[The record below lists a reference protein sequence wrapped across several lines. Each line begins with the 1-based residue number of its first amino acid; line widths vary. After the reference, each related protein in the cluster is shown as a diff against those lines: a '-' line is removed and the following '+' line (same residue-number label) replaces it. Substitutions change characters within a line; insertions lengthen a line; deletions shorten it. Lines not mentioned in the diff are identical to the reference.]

1 MKKVFTALTVAL
13 FILCTGAAFAEVPI
27 IEEQSIPVTSLRGE
41 FVEGEA
47 LVVLEGPAG
56 VSVADTGA
64 FEAALSSSANSVAA
78 SVGAKA
84 MQTYAA
90 IAASSGKN
98 IVHMQADGKSTAELL
113 AALEG
118 APGVLGAA
126 PNYIFRASVW
136 PNDPLSA
143 DLWGMEN
150 IKAPQAWE
158 IESGDKSVFVAVLDT
173 GINMNHEDLES
184 NLGVDKDGHLGKNT
198 VTDGSNP
205 EDDNGHGT
213 HVAGTIG
220 AMGNNGVGVVGVNWQ
235 VSLLPVK
242 VLNAAGS
249 GTGNQIIAGLDYVL
263 QQKSK
268 GLNIRVAN
276 LSLGGW
282 GAPVP
287 NFSSDPYVLAYKQLS
302 DANVLIV
309 VAAGNE
315 YQNIDAPGGPNSNPA
330 DPAMDYRGLLP
341 YPACFSFENML
352 TVASVQ
358 SDDKRSDF
366 SNYSPVYVDI
376 AAPGS
381 AIWSTTRNDVD
392 TYGTM
397 SGTSMAT
404 PHVAGAAALLAAR
417 YPAEEAYQLR
427 ARIVNHARKNPN
439 LTGKVKTGGN
449 LDILEALSADTYLPP
464 TPVTSVTPA
473 SPSVSIPS
481 VGGSSTA
488 TVSFEPGNATNSAL
502 TWSSSNP
509 AVAIVVASSPVS
521 GSHIAAT
528 SHSVTIKALSK
539 GTTIITARTTDGTKK
554 TASIT
559 VTVAAEEAK
568 GAVEGCSVGVA
579 PAIPAALL
587 LILPLAVLL
596 KRNSR

>member
-1 MKKVFTALTVAL
+1 MKKGFAALTVAA
-13 FILCTGAAFAEVPI
+13 FILCTGTTFAEVPV
-27 IEEQSIPVTSLRGE
+27 IEETSIPVHSLRGE

-47 LVVLEGPAG
+47 LVVLDGPAG
-56 VSVADTGA
+56 VSAADTA
-64 FEAALSSSANSVAA
+64 SFKAALSASAESVAA
-78 SVGAKA
+78 SVGARA

-98 IVHMQADGKSTAELL
+98 IVHLRADGKNTAELL

-158 IESGDKSVFVAVLDT
+158 IESGDKGVFVAVIDT
-173 GINMNHEDLES
+173 GVKYDHDDLTGNM
-184 NLGVDKDGHLGKNT
+184 GVDSDDKRGYDAIDKDDDPR
-198 VTDGSNP
+198 DG
-205 EDDNGHGT
+205 NGHGT

-220 AMGNNGVGVVGVNWQ
+220 AVGSNGIGVTGVNWR
-235 VSLLPVK
+235 VSLLPVR
-242 VLNAAGS
+242 VLDNAGS
-249 GTGNQIIAGLDYVL
+249 GTGDQIIAGLDYVL
-263 QQKSK
+263 KQKQK

-282 GAPVP
+282 GEPIETLA
-287 NFSSDPYVLAYKQLS
+287 SDPYALAFKNLS
-302 DANVLIV
+302 DAGVLVV

-315 YQNIDAPGGPNSNPA
+315 YQNIDAPGGPGSNP
-330 DPAMDYRGLLP
+330 DNPGKDYCGLLP

-358 SDDKRSDF
+358 NDDKRSDF
-366 SNYSPVYVDI
+366 SNYSPVYVDL

-381 AIWSTTRNDVD
+381 SILSTYNDGAYE
-392 TYGTM
+392 TL

-417 YPAEEAYQLR
+417 YPGEEAYKLR
-427 ARIVNHARKNPN
+427 ARIVNHARKNSN
-439 LTGKVKTGGN
+439 LAGKVKSGGN
-449 LDILEALSADTYLPP
+449 LDIFEALSADTYLPP

-473 SPSVSIPS
+473 SPSASIPS
-481 VGGSSTA
+481 VGGTSTA
-488 TVSFEPGNATNSAL
+488 TVSFEPANASNSAL

-509 AVAIVVASSPVS
+509 AVAIVVANSPAS

-528 SHSVTIKALSK
+528 SHSVTIQALSK
-539 GTTIITARTTDGTKK
+539 GTTIITARTTDGTRK

-596 KRNSR
+596 KKNSR